1 MHVYLCPQATLRF
14 PEVFFSSIV
23 FFFDVFRLSIHFFFR
38 GFCLILNNIN
48 RKLPLIYFAISCG

>member
-1 MHVYLCPQATLRF
+1 MHVYLCPQATVRF
-14 PEVFFSSIV
+14 PEFFFLALFSSSM
-23 FFFDVFRLSIHFFFR
+23 FFVYPFMCFR